1 MSKRKRILLML
12 ARGGLSQAD
21 VAAVLHAG
29 KRDVSAA
36 SRMIRERGLTV
47 DDVEAM
53 TDADADG
60 LFAVPGGGESG
71 AGYPKPAMG
80 PFVER
85 RRRDRRLTV

>member
-21 VAAVLHAG
+21 VAAVLHVS

-60 LFAVPGGGESG
+60 LFVVPGRGESG
-71 AGYPKPAMG
+71 AGY
-80 PFVER
+80 
-85 RRRDRRLTV
+85 T